1 LPKAGKLKG
10 ETTMAKDS
18 SYRRALVR
26 ITHSGAILRAMRPLA
41 KDNRGIVAI
50 AMALLFVP
58 VVMIVG
64 AAVDYARLEQFKT
77 QLQSTVDSAALSGA
91 AAYVDASSSS
101 NAQTVANNY
110 LTSNETL
117 LPGHVGSISST
128 VSASQVTTGSNQGY
142 TVSVSATGTIGT
154 TFMRMIT
161 STLNV
166 SASATAVNPLV
177 TITINASNF
186 NSSAADFNTLWY
198 WLISASSPSA
208 LPSTSQFTSSSGLK
222 LGCNHGCSNTSVTF
236 TASASQQIGMALE
249 NETAGLS
256 DYGVNY
262 DCTSYQTVPTTTT
275 TTTTYDQQTHR
286 NVTTTTT
293 TYGTCKGST
302 QWYFSNLM
310 PPSANS
316 NNVSSIDTG
325 YQISQN
331 CSLQVQLSTSTPT
344 TNTPPI
350 SGQCFTSLPQYAYPS
365 CAQMNG
371 QYANFY
377 WNDMGGYPD
386 DKDYN
391 DAEISI
397 SCAGIS
403 GSGNSATGVYLSS

>member
-1 LPKAGKLKG
+1 
-10 ETTMAKDS
+10 MAINPFK
-18 SYRRALVR
+18 RALKR
-26 ITHSGAILRAMRPLA
+26 TGMHLRTLIGARQGVI
-41 KDNRGIVAI
+41 GV

-101 NAQTVANNY
+101 NAKTVANNY

-117 LPGHVGSISST
+117 LPSHVGSISST
-128 VSASQVTTGSNQGY
+128 VAASQVTTGSNQGY

-222 LGCNHGCSNTSVTF
+222 LGCNSGCSNTSVTF

-256 DYGVNY
+256 DYGSCSSGTSCSADNY
-262 DCTSYQTVPTTTT
+262 DCTQYQTVPTTTT
-275 TTTTYDQQTHR
+275 TTTTYDHTTHR

-316 NNVSSIDTG
+316 HNSTSIDTG
-325 YQISQN
+325 YQIAQN
-331 CSLQVQLSTSTPT
+331 CSLQVQLATSTPT
-344 TNTPPI
+344 TTTPPI

-365 CAQMNG
+365 CSQLNG
-371 QYANFY
+371 EYANFY
-377 WNDMGGYPD
+377 WNDMGGVTD

>member
-1 LPKAGKLKG
+1 
-10 ETTMAKDS
+10 MAFN
-18 SYRRALVR
+18 RFERALKR
-26 ITHSGAILRAMRPLA
+26 TGANLRALIGARH
-41 KDNRGIVAI
+41 GVIGV

-91 AAYVDASSSS
+91 AAYVDASSST
-101 NAQTVANNY
+101 NATTVASNY

-117 LPGHVGSISST
+117 LPSHVGSIT
-128 VSASQVTTGSNQGY
+128 THVSASQVTTGSNQGY
-142 TVSVSATGTIGT
+142 TVSVSATGAIGT
-154 TFMRMIT
+154 TFMRLIA

-198 WLISASSPSA
+198 WLISASSPNA
-208 LPSTSQFTSSSGLK
+208 IPATSKFTSSSGLK
-222 LGCNHGCSNTSVTF
+222 LGCNSGCSNTSVTF
-236 TASASQQIGMALE
+236 TASASQQIGMALQ
-249 NETAGLS
+249 NVTAGLS

-262 DCTSYQTVPTTTT
+262 DCTSYQTVPSTTT
-275 TTTTYDQQTHR
+275 TTTTYDRQTHR
-286 NVTTTTT
+286 DVTTTTT
-293 TYGTCKGST
+293 TYGTCKNST

-325 YQISQN
+325 YQIAQN
-331 CSLQVQLSTSTPT
+331 CNLQVQLSTSTPS

-365 CAQMNG
+365 CAQLNG
-371 QYANFY
+371 EYANFY

-397 SCAGIS
+397 SCSGIS
-403 GSGNSATGVYLSS
+403 GSGNSATAVYLSS